1 MDLQQEETGTLMANT
16 IHTMSMRLR
25 QIVMRDGGE
34 SKVGPELLSG
44 VKGSWVV
51 AGTCLF
57 RKLPL
62 AVEAASER
70 FPLLPGAT
78 SDELLFGRRSHV
90 GVVPFPDQRP
100 ALVPSVPFSQLPL
113 SEATVVRFCS
123 ARPPGMLVVF
133 AAASVGSV
141 EDGEDVVFS
150 GGI

>member
-25 QIVMRDGGE
+25 QMVMRDSGE

-44 VKGSWVV
+44 VKGSSVV

-62 AVEAASER
+62 AVER
-70 FPLLPGAT
+70 LPLLPAAT
-78 SDELLFGRRSHV
+78 SAELLFGRRSHV

-100 ALVPSVPFSQLPL
+100 ALVPSVLFPLLPV
-113 SEATVVRFCS
+113 ATVVLFSS
-123 ARPPGMLVVF
+123 ARPPRMLVVF
-133 AAASVGSV
+133 AVASVGAV
-141 EDGEDVVFS
+141 DDGEDVVFS
-150 GGI
+150 AGI